1 MDRVFPTYTPQLI
14 AIFSGKMI
22 SEWMGY
28 PFFENQ
34 VLNHFDTYSESP
46 DAMSRKVIIKIPSHP
61 GHHGGKSWKIWIK
74 SNRGHL
80 SVKMGHLPIFF
91 GGP

>member
-1 MDRVFPTYTPQLI
+1 
-14 AIFSGKMI
+14 MI

-34 VLNHFDTYSESP
+34 VVNHFDTYSESP
-46 DAMSRKVIIKIPSHP
+46 DAMSRRVIIKIPSHP
-61 GHHGGKSWKIWIK
+61 GHHGGKSWKILIK

-80 SVKMGHLPIFF
+80 SVKMGHLPIFLGDRRLKGVPF
-91 GGP
+91 WMG